1 MSLNLNILKSQA
13 NSTKYTDI
21 VYRDLH
27 LDIEKLYTN
36 NDELHKLNEIT
47 DIVTD
52 VNSKAIKNSIYNI
65 LSTMPGQKILNPEF
79 GLNLTQWLFTNL
91 SETNASLIKFN
102 ITRQINKYEPRVT
115 LMDVT
120 VIPNYEEHQYN
131 IVIQFNNNETFNL
144 NLSETGITP
153 N

>member
-1 MSLNLNILKSQA
+1 MSLILNILKSQA
-13 NSTKYTDI
+13 NSTKYTNI

-36 NDELHKLNEIT
+36 NDELHKINEIT

-91 SETNASLIKFN
+91 SETNASLIKFK
-102 ITRQINKYEPRVT
+102 ITEQINKYEPRVT
-115 LMDVT
+115 LTKVE
-120 VIPNYEEHQYN
+120 VIPNYEEHQYD
-131 IVIQFNNNETFNL
+131 IAIHFNNNEVFNL
-144 NLSETGITP
+144 NLTETGIIP

>member
-13 NSTKYTDI
+13 NSTKYTNI

-115 LMDVT
+115 LTDVT
-120 VIPNYEEHQYN
+120 VTPNYEEQQYN

-144 NLSETGITP
+144 NLNETGITP

>member
-13 NSTKYTDI
+13 NSTKYTNI

-115 LMDVT
+115 LTNVIVT
-120 VIPNYEEHQYN
+120 PNYEEQQYN

-144 NLSETGITP
+144 NLNETGITP

>member
-13 NSTKYTDI
+13 NSTKYTNI

-36 NDELHKLNEIT
+36 NDELHKINEIT

-91 SETNASLIKFN
+91 SETNASLIKFK
-102 ITRQINKYEPRVT
+102 ITEQINKYEPRVT
-115 LMDVT
+115 LT
-120 VIPNYEEHQYN
+120 KIEVIPNYEEHQYD
-131 IVIQFNNNETFNL
+131 IVIHFNNNEVFNL
-144 NLSETGITP
+144 NLTETGIIP

>member
-13 NSTKYTDI
+13 NSTKYTNI

-36 NDELHKLNEIT
+36 NDELHKINEIT

-91 SETNASLIKFN
+91 SETNASLIKFK
-102 ITRQINKYEPRVT
+102 ITEQINRYEPRVT
-115 LMDVT
+115 LTKVE
-120 VIPNYEEHQYN
+120 VVPNYEEHQYD
-131 IVIQFNNNETFNL
+131 ITIQFNNNETFNL
-144 NLSETGITP
+144 NLTETGIIP

>member
-13 NSTKYTDI
+13 NSTKYTNI

-36 NDELHKLNEIT
+36 NDELHKINEIT

-91 SETNASLIKFN
+91 SETNASLIKFK
-102 ITRQINKYEPRVT
+102 ITEQINRYEPRVT
-115 LMDVT
+115 LTKVE
-120 VIPNYEEHQYN
+120 VIPNYEEHQYD
-131 IVIQFNNNETFNL
+131 ITIQFNNNETFNL
-144 NLSETGITP
+144 NLTETGIRP

>member
-1 MSLNLNILKSQA
+1 MSLNLNILRTQTT
-13 NSTKYTDI
+13 NTNQHNI

-27 LDIEKLYTN
+27 LDIAKLYTN

-52 VNSKAIKNSIYNI
+52 VNNNAIRNSIYNI

-91 SETNASLIKFN
+91 SETNASLIKFK
-102 ITRQINKYEPRVT
+102 ISQQISRYEPRVT
-115 LMDVT
+115 LDKVE
-120 VIPNYEEHQYN
+120 VVPDYENNQYN
-131 IVIQFNNNETFNL
+131 ISIYFNNITFNL
-144 NLSETGITP
+144 TLSETGLTY
-153 N
+153 

>member
-13 NSTKYTDI
+13 NSTKYTNI

-115 LMDVT
+115 LTNVT
-120 VIPNYEEHQYN
+120 VTPNYEEQQYN

-144 NLSETGITP
+144 NLNETGITP

>member
-13 NSTKYTDI
+13 NSTKYTNI

-115 LMDVT
+115 LTNVT
-120 VIPNYEEHQYN
+120 VTPNYDEQQYN

-144 NLSETGITP
+144 NLNETGITP

>member
-13 NSTKYTDI
+13 NSTKYANI

-36 NDELHKLNEIT
+36 NDELHKINEIT

-91 SETNASLIKFN
+91 SETNASLIKFK
-102 ITRQINKYEPRVT
+102 ITEQINKYEPRVT
-115 LMDVT
+115 LTKVE
-120 VIPNYEEHQYN
+120 VIPNYEEHQYD
-131 IVIQFNNNETFNL
+131 IAIHFNNNEVFNL
-144 NLSETGITP
+144 NLTETGIIP

>member
-13 NSTKYTDI
+13 NSTKYTNI

-36 NDELHKLNEIT
+36 NDELHKINEIT

-91 SETNASLIKFN
+91 SETNASLIKFK
-102 ITRQINKYEPRVT
+102 ITEQINRYEPRVT
-115 LMDVT
+115 LTKVE
-120 VIPNYEEHQYN
+120 VVPNYEEHQYD
-131 IVIQFNNNETFNL
+131 ITIQFNNNETFNL
-144 NLSETGITP
+144 NLTETGIRP

>member
-13 NSTKYTDI
+13 NSTKYTNI

-36 NDELHKLNEIT
+36 NDELHKINEIT

-91 SETNASLIKFN
+91 SETNASLIKFK
-102 ITRQINKYEPRVT
+102 ITEQINRYEPRVT
-115 LMDVT
+115 LTKVE
-120 VIPNYEEHQYN
+120 VIPNYEEHQYD
-131 IVIQFNNNETFNL
+131 IAIHFNNNEVFNL
-144 NLSETGITP
+144 NLTETGIIP

>member
-120 VIPNYEEHQYN
+120 VTPNYEEHQYN

>member
-13 NSTKYTDI
+13 NSTKYTNI

-36 NDELHKLNEIT
+36 NDELHKINEIT

-91 SETNASLIKFN
+91 SETNASLIKFK
-102 ITRQINKYEPRVT
+102 ITEQINKYEPRVT
-115 LMDVT
+115 LTKVE
-120 VIPNYEEHQYN
+120 VIPNYEEHQYD
-131 IVIQFNNNETFNL
+131 IAIHFNNNEVFNL
-144 NLSETGITP
+144 NLTETGIIP

>member
-13 NSTKYTDI
+13 NSTKYTNI

-36 NDELHKLNEIT
+36 NDELHKINEIT

-91 SETNASLIKFN
+91 SETNASLIKFK
-102 ITRQINKYEPRVT
+102 ITEQINKYEPRVT
-115 LMDVT
+115 LTNVE
-120 VIPNYEEHQYN
+120 VIPNYEEHQYD
-131 IVIQFNNNETFNL
+131 IAIHFNNNEVFNL
-144 NLSETGITP
+144 NLTETGIIP

>member
-13 NSTKYTDI
+13 NSTKYTNI

-115 LMDVT
+115 LIDVT
-120 VIPNYEEHQYN
+120 VTLNYEEHQYN

>member
-13 NSTKYTDI
+13 NSTKYTNI

-36 NDELHKLNEIT
+36 NDELHKINEIT

-91 SETNASLIKFN
+91 SEANASLIKFK
-102 ITRQINKYEPRVT
+102 ITEQINKYEPRVT
-115 LMDVT
+115 LTKVE
-120 VIPNYEEHQYN
+120 VIPNYEEHQYD
-131 IVIQFNNNETFNL
+131 IAIHFNNEVFNL
-144 NLSETGITP
+144 NLTETGIIP
-153 N
+153 K

>member
-13 NSTKYTDI
+13 NSTKYTNI

-36 NDELHKLNEIT
+36 NDELHKINEIT

-91 SETNASLIKFN
+91 SKTNASLIKFK
-102 ITRQINKYEPRVT
+102 ITEQINRYEPRVT
-115 LMDVT
+115 LTKVE
-120 VIPNYEEHQYN
+120 VVPNYEEHQYD
-131 IVIQFNNNETFNL
+131 ITIQFNNNETFNL
-144 NLSETGITP
+144 NLTETGIIP

>member
-13 NSTKYTDI
+13 NSTKYTNI

-36 NDELHKLNEIT
+36 NDELHKINEIT

-52 VNSKAIKNSIYNI
+52 VNSKVIKNSIYNI

-91 SETNASLIKFN
+91 SETNASLIKFK
-102 ITRQINKYEPRVT
+102 ITEQINRYEPRVT
-115 LMDVT
+115 LTKVE
-120 VIPNYEEHQYN
+120 VVPNYEEHQYD
-131 IVIQFNNNETFNL
+131 ITIQFNNNETFNL
-144 NLSETGITP
+144 NLTETGIIP

>member
-13 NSTKYTDI
+13 NSTKYTNI

-36 NDELHKLNEIT
+36 NDELHKINEIT

-52 VNSKAIKNSIYNI
+52 VNSKTIKNSIYNI

-91 SETNASLIKFN
+91 SETNASLIKFK
-102 ITRQINKYEPRVT
+102 ITEQINKYEPRVT
-115 LMDVT
+115 LTKVE
-120 VIPNYEEHQYN
+120 VIPNYEEHQYD
-131 IVIQFNNNETFNL
+131 IAIHFNNNEVFNL
-144 NLSETGITP
+144 NLTETGIIP

>member
-13 NSTKYTDI
+13 NSTKYTNI

-36 NDELHKLNEIT
+36 NDELHKINEIT

-91 SETNASLIKFN
+91 SETNASLIKFK
-102 ITRQINKYEPRVT
+102 ITEQINKYEPRVT
-115 LMDVT
+115 LTKVE
-120 VIPNYEEHQYN
+120 VIPNYEEHQYD
-131 IVIQFNNNETFNL
+131 IAIHLNNNEVFNL
-144 NLSETGITP
+144 NLTETGIIP

>member
-13 NSTKYTDI
+13 NSTKYTNI

-36 NDELHKLNEIT
+36 NDELHKINEIT

-65 LSTMPGQKILNPEF
+65 LSTMPGQKILNPEC

-91 SETNASLIKFN
+91 SETNASLIKFK
-102 ITRQINKYEPRVT
+102 ITEQINRYEPRVT
-115 LMDVT
+115 LTKVE
-120 VIPNYEEHQYN
+120 VVPNYEEHQYD
-131 IVIQFNNNETFNL
+131 ITIQFNNNETFNL
-144 NLSETGITP
+144 NLTETGIIP